1 MTRFCT
7 LSLFTPCLI
16 EPDEVSLELMDP
28 WFYGNCCLECE
39 KRDTGCF
46 CSEIWCT
53 ILLHDEPHQISLR
66 SSHLKHWSQSRRNC
80 SIRCVFDRIKRTS
93 IGSCHGARPALHRH
107 REMVNS
113 PRFRTIIRTT
123 HSSGPVIIWVGTITP
138 NLGSHLLF
146 NKEKRCCHG
155 ILYIGRYYSLLRSR
169 WYLVKYL

>member
-1 MTRFCT
+1 MSCYRVLQKPDLTPACPSWLTIITSNNRWYCMRICLQCTEMTCFCT

-93 IGSCHGARPALHRH
+93 IGSCHGARPYYTERWLTRPGLEPSLAPH
-107 REMVNS
+107 
-113 PRFRTIIRTT
+113 T
-123 HSSGPVIIWVGTITP
+123 PVDQ
-138 NLGSHLLF
+138 
-146 NKEKRCCHG
+146 
-155 ILYIGRYYSLLRSR
+155 
-169 WYLVKYL
+169 